1 MLHIHSIRITDGNKC
16 YKPKMMKNTFVKN
29 IECVEAFEHE
39 ELSKFIQK
47 KYPNGIPLSRD
58 LKLVPLVSN
67 ATYISI
73 PDREF
78 LHYLVAKLNYKT
90 IPQQI
95 INLFRKVG

>member
-1 MLHIHSIRITDGNKC
+1 MLHIHSIRITDGKRC
-16 YKPKMMKNTFVKN
+16 YRPKVLKN
-29 IECVEAFEHE
+29 IFVQNIEGVEAFEHE
-39 ELSKFIQK
+39 VLSKFIQK

-73 PDREF
+73 PNREF

-90 IPQQI
+90 IPKQI
-95 INLFRKVG
+95 INLIRKVK